1 MSKQYI
7 KSLFI
12 FRRDLRLEDNTAL
25 IKALSESEQ
34 VIPCFII
41 DSRQISEKNKYRG
54 EKTLQFM
61 VESLEDL
68 SRSLKKKGSKLYYFY
83 GESEKV
89 IRDLI
94 TKVKPDALY
103 LNKDYTIFSRKRD
116 SAIQKVCIKKTVEFI
131 ECEDALLTPPG
142 SVLKDNGTPY
152 TVYTPFYKKAMA
164 SVEVPKPK
172 KNRFRNFYSGSIKG
186 SFSNPKKE
194 IKFKSVKKLY
204 TSGGRKAGLKLL
216 SKLKSLKKYKEE
228 RNIPALDV
236 TSGLSAH
243 HKFGTISVRETYHAA
258 KKLFGIKCTFISELY
273 WRDFFTHVSYYN
285 PHVYNGSFRKE
296 YDKLDW
302 ENSKKLFDAWCEGR
316 TGYPIVDAGM
326 RELLETGYM
335 HNRVRMIVAS
345 FLTKD
350 LLISWRWGERWFAKH
365 LIDYDPAVNNGNWQ
379 WAASTGC
386 DAQPYFR
393 IFNPWLQQ
401 KKFDPECLYIKK
413 WVAELKPFDPKQ
425 IHALEKEKSQI
436 PAIYPAPIVD
446 HYERRDDALDM
457 YKEVRENK

>member
-1 MSKQYI
+1 MPKQYT

-25 IKALSESEQ
+25 IKALSESDK

-41 DSRQISEKNKYRG
+41 DSRQVGERNKYRG
-54 EKTLQFM
+54 EKVLQFM
-61 VESLEDL
+61 VESLKDL
-68 SRSLKKKGSKLYYFY
+68 DHSLKKKGSKLYFFY

-89 IRDLI
+89 VKDLI
-94 TKVKPDALY
+94 SKTKPEALFF
-103 LNKDYTIFSRKRD
+103 NKDYTIFSRKRD
-116 SAIQKVCIKKTVEFI
+116 AAIEKICAKEKVEYI

-152 TVYTPFYKKAMA
+152 TVYTPFYKKAMV
-164 SVEVPKPK
+164 SVEISKPK
-172 KNRFRNFYSGSIKG
+172 QNKFKNFYTGSIKG

-194 IKFKSVKKLY
+194 IKYKATKELY
-204 TSGGRKAGLKLL
+204 TSGGRLEGQKLL
-216 SKLKSLKKYKEE
+216 RKLKALKNYKED
-228 RNIPALDV
+228 RNIPALDS

-258 KKLFGIKCTFISELY
+258 KKLFGSQCTFISELY

-285 PHVYNGSFRKE
+285 PHIYNGSFRKE

-302 ENSKKLFDAWCEGR
+302 ENSKKLFNAWCEGR

-326 RELLETGYM
+326 RELLTTGYM

-413 WVAELKPFDPKQ
+413 WVEELKPFEAKQ
-425 IHALEKEKSQI
+425 IHSLEKEKSQI

-457 YKEVRENK
+457 YKEVRG